1 MFVCYTKVAMFKVQ
15 PPAPRTQQKL
25 FNKSFYKFAFS
36 FVEVVAV
43 VLLFILVLGVSGD
56 AVQ

>member
-1 MFVCYTKVAMFKVQ
+1 MFKVQ

-36 FVEVVAV
+36 FVAVVAV